1 VPAVSPVDRWQP
13 SKRDTDGLA
22 QAFVG
27 GRMNDTKERDM
38 YRPPSPMTKQDKLEL
53 IRRMKRELLVKEKAK

>member
-1 VPAVSPVDRWQP
+1 
-13 SKRDTDGLA
+13 
-22 QAFVG
+22 
-27 GRMNDTKERDM
+27 MNDTKERDM